1 MSREDIPGPLSEDR
15 PYEYSAMFYL
25 KGKEE
30 PLVIQLSATG
40 VCPRIKLSK
49 TILNFGDCPVN
60 DHRDI
65 LVTIENK
72 SSELPID
79 FMFPKVIMIILL
91 ITIVVDCTVLDKTEA
106 CKTATETS
114 T

>member
-1 MSREDIPGPLSEDR
+1 MSRDDIPGPLTEDR
-15 PYEYSAMFYL
+15 PYEYSAMFHL
-25 KGKEE
+25 RGKED

-65 LVTIENK
+65 LVMVENK

-79 FMFPKVIMIILL
+79 FMFPKVPRQVHKAIESS
-91 ITIVVDCTVLDKTEA
+91 TSERTVSDIY
-106 CKTATETS
+106 
-114 T
+114 